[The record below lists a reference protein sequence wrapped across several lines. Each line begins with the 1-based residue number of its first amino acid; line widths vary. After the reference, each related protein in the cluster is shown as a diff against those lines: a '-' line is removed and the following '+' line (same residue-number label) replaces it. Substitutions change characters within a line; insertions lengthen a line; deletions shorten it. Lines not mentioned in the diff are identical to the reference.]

1 MVSCVLRIDE
11 FFVQTKK
18 PKKGFFLSLSVN
30 FFSCPKQAAIIIVY
44 AFGLLT
50 LMARNLDE
58 ENEEENKLANNIV
71 SYFPILPS
79 MQVTH
84 PIHISYLGLK

>member
-1 MVSCVLRIDE
+1 VVSCVLRIAE

-18 PKKGFFLSLSVN
+18 KNLKKVFLSFSVN

-58 ENEEENKLANNIV
+58 DNEEENKLANNIV

-84 PIHISYLGLK
+84 YSYFYISV